1 MEENKENKQEQTKAV
16 EEKKKKKQK
25 KQLSPFLI
33 LKMKKYLFHETDDK
47 EEGFEIVKTS
57 LGKLNEFPETE
68 YKRLEKAID
77 LEEGDRIVVKFR
89 SEGKDVF
96 GSGEITSIDS
106 NNRKPFSVFM
116 DRTCTEPFKSFKV
129 CKEDIMYKFKK
140 EVLK

>member
-1 MEENKENKQEQTKAV
+1 MEENKENKKEQTKV

-33 LKMKKYLFHETDDK
+33 LKMKKYLFHETDEK

-57 LGKLNEFPETE
+57 LGKLNEFPESE
-68 YKRLEKAID
+68 YQRLEKAID

-89 SEGKDVF
+89 FEGKDIF
-96 GSGEITSIDS
+96 GSGEITSIDN

-116 DRTCTEPFKSFKV
+116 DSTCTDPFKSFKI
-129 CKEDIMYKFKK
+129 CKEDIIYKFKK

>member
-1 MEENKENKQEQTKAV
+1 MEENKENRQEQTKV

-33 LKMKKYLFHETDDK
+33 LKMKKYLFHETDEK

-57 LGKLNEFPETE
+57 LGRLSEFQEPE
-68 YKRLEKAID
+68 YQRLEKAID

-89 SEGKDVF
+89 FEGKDIF
-96 GSGEITSIDS
+96 GSGEITSIDN

-116 DRTCTEPFKSFKV
+116 DRTCTEPFKSFKI
-129 CKEDIMYKFKK
+129 CKEDILYKFKK